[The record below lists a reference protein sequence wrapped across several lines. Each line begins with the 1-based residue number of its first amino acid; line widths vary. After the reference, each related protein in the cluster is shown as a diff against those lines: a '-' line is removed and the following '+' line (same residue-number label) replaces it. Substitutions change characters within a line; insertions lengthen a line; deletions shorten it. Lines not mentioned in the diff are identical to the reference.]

1 MLYGFHETHEKKQYI
16 PYTNVPVNKCSSGHP
31 EVGIN
36 KAHNKT
42 QTPNLKQN
50 TNKQTR

>member
-1 MLYGFHETHEKKQYI
+1 MIYGFHETHEKKHIYHIQ
-16 PYTNVPVNKCSSGHP
+16 NVPGNKHSSGHP
-31 EVGIN
+31 EVGRN

-50 TNKQTR
+50 TKEQMQ